1 MASSEAFVAKGIAA
15 GRLVYGLG
23 CMLAPRQMMGPAG
36 ARAEGQMIWLARAF
50 GVRDFVLGGATLKAL
65 ADGDDAAIRW
75 VEVGAAADSLDIANA
90 AVFRKELDK
99 LGISATLGLAVP
111 AAIGGW
117 YAARKLRAA

>member
-1 MASSEAFVAKGIAA
+1 MNLTLTGTADACSPVATHAIGQEAVGTVA
-15 GRLVYGLG
+15 
-23 CMLAPRQMMGPAG
+23 
-36 ARAEGQMIWLARAF
+36 
-50 GVRDFVLGGATLKAL
+50 ATLKAL

-90 AVFRKELDK
+90 VVFRKELDK